1 MRSRIYAIISGHFK
15 SWYRSKSNIF
25 WTIAFPLLLI
35 VLFGAIFGSGSTKFD
50 LYVQNKDLVQ
60 ATPTPLSQGYVSAL
74 NSTGAFDLHMVPA
87 EQTDPVNYVKS
98 DAQPHNRGQ
107 RLLVVPVGFAS
118 ELFAT
123 KKANISLYIDQS
135 DQASQSLKGI
145 IFAATNSYATHLPPP
160 LSPSQPP
167 DISVQQVGLVT
178 RNIRYIDFFIPGVIG
193 MTLLTTGVFGAVNT
207 NGRYRELK
215 IIKKLATTPL
225 SKIEWILGMV
235 GYQMILATIS
245 LVVILFFG
253 YAIFGVTATIDIY
266 VVGLVVA
273 ASLLFPG
280 IGMVLANFV
289 KEAESADAAANAI
302 TFPMMF
308 LAGTFW
314 SRESLPDIMKIIAK
328 FMPLTYVN
336 DGLRDAL
343 IYAEPAQALTNTLIA
358 LGLAAFFI
366 ALGSVLMNW
375 KEE

>member
-1 MRSRIYAIISGHFK
+1 MSRIVTIIRGHFK

-35 VLFGAIFGSGSTKFD
+35 VLFGAIFGSGNTKFD
-50 LYVQNKDLVQ
+50 LYYQNLDLAANQ
-60 ATPTPLSQGYVSAL
+60 PTPLSQGYINAL
-74 NSTGAFDLHMVPA
+74 NQTGAFNLHFVPA
-87 EQTDPVNYVKS
+87 EQANPLAYVKD

-107 RLLVVPVGFAS
+107 RLLVVPLNFSQTLQSGAKNATIQ
-118 ELFAT
+118 LFM
-123 KKANISLYIDQS
+123 DQS
-135 DQASQSLKGI
+135 DQASASLAGI
-145 IFAATNSYATHLPPP
+145 IHSVTVSYAAAVAHA
-160 LSPSQPP
+160 P
-167 DISVQQVGLVT
+167 DNLQVQQVGIVT
-178 RNIRYIDFFIPGVIG
+178 RNVRYIDFFIPGVIG

-235 GYQMILATIS
+235 GYQLILATIS

-253 YAIFGVTATIDIY
+253 YTIFGVTVTIDIY
-266 VVGLVVA
+266 TVGLVVA
-273 ASLLFPG
+273 AALLFPG
-280 IGMVLANFV
+280 IGMVLANYV

-314 SRESLPDIMKIIAK
+314 PRETLPDVMKIIAN
-328 FMPLTYVN
+328 FIPLTYVN
-336 DGLRDAL
+336 DGLRAAL
-343 IYAEPAQALTNTLIA
+343 IYSEPGQALLNTIIA
-358 LGLAAFFI
+358 LGLAGFFI
-366 ALGSVLMNW
+366 ILGSLLMDW

>member
-1 MRSRIYAIISGHFK
+1 MRSRIYTIISGHFK

-35 VLFGAIFGSGSTKFD
+35 VLFGAIFGNGSTKFD
-50 LYVQNKDLVQ
+50 LYLQNRDLN
-60 ATPTPLSQGYVSAL
+60 ANTPTATPLSQGYVGVL
-74 NSTGAFDLHMVPA
+74 NQTGAFNLHMVAA
-87 EQTDPVNYVKS
+87 EQSDPLTYMKN
-98 DAQPHNRGQ
+98 DAQLHNRGQ
-107 RLLVVPVGFAS
+107 RLLVIPSGFNRT
-118 ELFAT
+118 LFT
-123 KKANISLYIDQS
+123 TGKANISLYMDQS
-135 DQASQSLKGI
+135 DQASASLAGI
-145 IFAATNSYATHLPPP
+145 VTATTTAYAASI
-160 LSPSQPP
+160 SPTS
-167 DISVQQVGLVT
+167 DTVKVEQVGIVT

-266 VVGLVVA
+266 TVGLVVA

-314 SRESLPDIMKIIAK
+314 PRETLPDIMKIIAN

-343 IYAEPAQALTNTLIA
+343 IYAEPAQALTNTIIA

-366 ALGSVLMNW
+366 VLGSVLMNW

>member
-1 MRSRIYAIISGHFK
+1 MRSRIYTIISGHFK
-15 SWYRSKSNIF
+15 SWYRRKSNIF

-50 LYVQNKDLVQ
+50 LYLQNQDLS
-60 ATPTPLSQGYVSAL
+60 ANTPTPYSQQYISVL
-74 NSTGAFDLHMVPA
+74 NDTGAFNLHTVA
-87 EQTDPVNYVKS
+87 AGQTVQQALDFVKN
-98 DAQPHNRGQ
+98 DAQLHNRGQ
-107 RLLVVPVGFAS
+107 RLLVVPAGFAS
-118 ELFAT
+118 ELSAT
-123 KKANISLYIDQS
+123 KTANSSLYVDQS

-145 IFAATNSYATHLPPP
+145 VFAATTSYASN
-160 LSPSQPP
+160 LSHSTTS
-167 DISVQQVGLVT
+167 ITVQQTNLVT

-193 MTLLTTGVFGAVNT
+193 MTLLPTGVFGAVNT

-266 VVGLVVA
+266 TVGLVVA
-273 ASLLFPG
+273 AALLFPG

-308 LAGTFW
+308 LSRTFW
-314 SRESLPDIMKIIAK
+314 PREPLPHIIKIIAH

-343 IYAEPAQALTNTLIA
+343 IYAEPAQALTNTIIA

-366 ALGSVLMNW
+366 VLGSLLMNW

>member
-1 MRSRIYAIISGHFK
+1 MSRIYTIINGHFK

-35 VLFGAIFGSGSTKFD
+35 VLFGAIFGNGSTKFD
-50 LYVQNKDLVQ
+50 LYLQNQDLS
-60 ATPTPLSQGYVSAL
+60 ANTPTPYSQAYIGVL
-74 NSTGAFDLHMVPA
+74 NNTGAFNIHMVA
-87 EQTDPVNYVKS
+87 AGQTVQQALDFVKN
-98 DAQPHNRGQ
+98 DAQLHNRGQ
-107 RLLVVPVGFAS
+107 RLLVVPAGFAS
-118 ELFAT
+118 ELSAT
-123 KKANISLYIDQS
+123 KKANISLYFDQS

-145 IFAATNSYATHLPPP
+145 VFAATNSYASN
-160 LSPSQPP
+160 LSNSTTSI
-167 DISVQQVGLVT
+167 DIQQQNLVT

-245 LVVILFFG
+245 LIVILFFG

-266 VVGLVVA
+266 TVGLVVA
-273 ASLLFPG
+273 AALLFPG

-314 SRESLPDIMKIIAK
+314 PRETLPDIMKIIAN

-343 IYAEPAQALTNTLIA
+343 IYAEPAQALTNTIIA
-358 LGLAAFFI
+358 LGLATFFI
-366 ALGSVLMNW
+366 VLGSILMNW

>member
-1 MRSRIYAIISGHFK
+1 MRSRIYTIISGHFK

-50 LYVQNKDLVQ
+50 LYLQNQDLTGNV
-60 ATPTPLSQGYVSAL
+60 ATPLSQGYVNAL
-74 NSTGAFDLHMVPA
+74 NQTRAFNFHVIPA
-87 EQTDPVNYVKS
+87 EQPDPLAYVKI
-98 DAQPHNRGQ
+98 DAQQHNRGQ
-107 RLLVVPVGFAS
+107 RLLVIPLGFN
-118 ELFAT
+118 AT
-123 KKANISLYIDQS
+123 VMSGKNATIQLYMDQS
-135 DQASQSLKGI
+135 DQASASLAGI
-145 IFAATNSYATHLPPP
+145 VRSVTISYAAAIAGAPNHLI
-160 LSPSQPP
+160 L
-167 DISVQQVGLVT
+167 QQVGIVT
-178 RNIRYIDFFIPGVIG
+178 KNIRYIDFFIPGVIG

-266 VVGLVVA
+266 TVGLVIA

-314 SRESLPDIMKIIAK
+314 PRDSLPDIMKIIAN

-336 DGLRDAL
+336 DGLRYAL
-343 IYAEPAQALTNTLIA
+343 IYAEPALALTNMLIA

-366 ALGSVLMNW
+366 VLGSVLMNW

>member
-1 MRSRIYAIISGHFK
+1 MRSRISTIISGHFR

-35 VLFGAIFGSGSTKFD
+35 VLFGAIFGSGSTRFD
-50 LYVQNKDLVQ
+50 LYLQNQDLN
-60 ATPTPLSQGYVSAL
+60 ANTPTPYSQQYIGVLNDTRAFNLHIVAAGQNVSQAL
-74 NSTGAFDLHMVPA
+74 DF
-87 EQTDPVNYVKS
+87 VKN
-98 DAQPHNRGQ
+98 DAKVHNRGQ
-107 RLLVVPVGFAS
+107 RLLVVPVGFQN
-118 ELFAT
+118 ELITT
-123 KKANISLYIDQS
+123 KNANISLYIDQS

-145 IFAATNSYATHLPPP
+145 VFAATNSYASHL
-160 LSPSQPP
+160 SNSTTS
-167 DISVQQVGLVT
+167 IIVQQQDLVT

-225 SKIEWILGMV
+225 SKVEWILGMV

-253 YAIFGVTATIDIY
+253 YAIFGVTVTIDIY
-266 VVGLVVA
+266 TVGLVVA

-314 SRESLPDIMKIIAK
+314 PTNALPEIMKAIAN
-328 FMPLTYVN
+328 FMPLTYIN
-336 DGLRDAL
+336 EGLRDAL

-366 ALGSVLMNW
+366 VLGSVLMNW

>member
-1 MRSRIYAIISGHFK
+1 MRSRIYTIISGHFK

-35 VLFGAIFGSGSTKFD
+35 VLFGAIFGNGSTKFD
-50 LYVQNKDLVQ
+50 LYLQNQDLTGNV
-60 ATPTPLSQGYVSAL
+60 PTPLSQGYVNVL
-74 NSTGAFDLHMVPA
+74 NQTGAFNLHIVAA
-87 EQTDPVNYVKS
+87 EQSDPLTYVKN
-98 DAQPHNRGQ
+98 DAQLHNRGQ
-107 RLLVVPVGFAS
+107 RLLVIPLGFN
-118 ELFAT
+118 AT
-123 KKANISLYIDQS
+123 IMSGKNATVQLYMDQS
-135 DQASQSLKGI
+135 DQASASLAGI
-145 IFAATNSYATHLPPP
+145 VHSVTVSYAAAIANVPDHLV
-160 LSPSQPP
+160 
-167 DISVQQVGLVT
+167 VQQVGIVT

-245 LVVILFFG
+245 LIVILFFG

-266 VVGLVVA
+266 TVGLVVA
-273 ASLLFPG
+273 AALLFPG

-314 SRESLPDIMKIIAK
+314 PRDTLPYIMKTIAN
-328 FMPLTYVN
+328 FMPLTYIN

-366 ALGSVLMNW
+366 VLGSILMNW

>member
-1 MRSRIYAIISGHFK
+1 MSRVITIVAGHLK

-50 LYVQNKDLVQ
+50 LYLQNQDLNQ
-60 ATPTPLSQGYVSAL
+60 TTLAPTQLSQGYVYAL
-74 NSTGAFDLHMVPA
+74 NQTGAFNLYVVAA
-87 EQTDPVNYVKS
+87 EQPDPLTFVKS
-98 DAQPHNRGQ
+98 DARLHNRGQ
-107 RLLVVPVGFAS
+107 RLLVIPLNFSQTLMSGTKN
-118 ELFAT
+118 AT
-123 KKANISLYIDQS
+123 IQLYMDQS
-135 DQASQSLKGI
+135 DQASASLAGI
-145 IFAATNSYATHLPPP
+145 IHSVTISYAAAVAHA
-160 LSPSQPP
+160 P
-167 DISVQQVGLVT
+167 DNLVVQQIGIVT

-235 GYQMILATIS
+235 GYQMIMATIS
-245 LVVILFFG
+245 LIVILFFG
-253 YAIFGVTATIDIY
+253 YALFGVTATLDIY
-266 VVGLVVA
+266 TVGLVVA
-273 ASLLFPG
+273 AALLFPG

-289 KEAESADAAANAI
+289 KEAEGADAAANAI

-314 SRESLPDIMKIIAK
+314 PLDALPPIMKLISN

-336 DGLRDAL
+336 NGLRDAL
-343 IYAEPAQALTNTLIA
+343 IYAEPTQALTNTLIA
-358 LGLAAFFI
+358 LALAVFFI
-366 ALGSVLMNW
+366 VLGSVLMNW

>member
-1 MRSRIYAIISGHFK
+1 MRSRIYTIIVGHFK

-35 VLFGAIFGSGSTKFD
+35 VLFGAIFGNGSTKFD
-50 LYVQNKDLVQ
+50 LYLQNQDLS
-60 ATPTPLSQGYVSAL
+60 ANTPTPYSQAYIGVL
-74 NSTGAFDLHMVPA
+74 NNTGAFNIHMVA
-87 EQTDPVNYVKS
+87 AGQTVQQALDFVKN
-98 DAQPHNRGQ
+98 DAQLHNRGQ
-107 RLLVVPVGFAS
+107 RLLVVPAGFAS
-118 ELFAT
+118 VLSAT
-123 KKANISLYIDQS
+123 KKANISLYFDQS

-145 IFAATNSYATHLPPP
+145 VFA
-160 LSPSQPP
+160 
-167 DISVQQVGLVT
+167 
-178 RNIRYIDFFIPGVIG
+178 
-193 MTLLTTGVFGAVNT
+193 AVNT

-245 LVVILFFG
+245 LIVILFFG

-266 VVGLVVA
+266 TVRLVVA
-273 ASLLFPG
+273 TALLFPG

-314 SRESLPDIMKIIAK
+314 P
-328 FMPLTYVN
+328 
-336 DGLRDAL
+336 
-343 IYAEPAQALTNTLIA
+343 
-358 LGLAAFFI
+358 
-366 ALGSVLMNW
+366 
-375 KEE
+375 

>member
-1 MRSRIYAIISGHFK
+1 MRSRIYTIISGHFK

-50 LYVQNKDLVQ
+50 LYLQNQDLN
-60 ATPTPLSQGYVSAL
+60 ANTPTPYSQQYIGVL
-74 NSTGAFDLHMVPA
+74 NDTGAFNLHTVA
-87 EQTDPVNYVKS
+87 AGQNVSQALDFVKS
-98 DAQPHNRGQ
+98 DAQLHNRGQ
-107 RLLVVPVGFAS
+107 RLLIVPVGFAS
-118 ELFAT
+118 ELSAT

-145 IFAATNSYATHLPPP
+145 VFAATNSYASHL
-160 LSPSQPP
+160 SNSTTS
-167 DISVQQVGLVT
+167 INVQQQNLVT

-225 SKIEWILGMV
+225 SKLEWILGMV

-266 VVGLVVA
+266 TVGLVVA

-314 SRESLPDIMKIIAK
+314 PRETLPDIMKVIAN

-343 IYAEPAQALTNTLIA
+343 IYAEPAQALNNTLIA

-366 ALGSVLMNW
+366 VLGSVLMNW

>member
-1 MRSRIYAIISGHFK
+1 MRSRIYTIISGHFK

-35 VLFGAIFGSGSTKFD
+35 VLFGAIFGNGSTKFD
-50 LYVQNKDLVQ
+50 LYVQNQDLN
-60 ATPTPLSQGYVSAL
+60 ANAPTYYSQGYITVL
-74 NSTGAFDLHMVPA
+74 NNTGAFNLHTVAAGQTVPQA
-87 EQTDPVNYVKS
+87 LDYVKN
-98 DAQPHNRGQ
+98 DAQLHNRGQ
-107 RLLVVPVGFAS
+107 RLLVIPSGFN
-118 ELFAT
+118 AT
-123 KKANISLYIDQS
+123 LKSGNNATIQLYMDQS
-135 DQASQSLKGI
+135 DQASASLAGI
-145 IFAATNSYATHLPPP
+145 VHSVTISYAAAIEGTPDHL
-160 LSPSQPP
+160 
-167 DISVQQVGLVT
+167 IVQQVGIVT
-178 RNIRYIDFFIPGVIG
+178 KNVRYIDFFIPGVIG

-245 LVVILFFG
+245 LVVILSFG
-253 YAIFGVTATIDIY
+253 YALFGVTATLDIY
-266 VVGLVVA
+266 TVGLVVA
-273 ASLLFPG
+273 AALLFPG

-314 SRESLPDIMKIIAK
+314 PRETLPDIMKIIAN

-343 IYAEPAQALTNTLIA
+343 IYSEPAQALTNTIIA
-358 LGLAAFFI
+358 LGLAAFFLV
-366 ALGSVLMNW
+366 LGSILMNW